1 MNNQNSSCPEKYM
14 LFHTDWLTR
23 RQASK
28 YLQCGICTL
37 DTRLPIRK
45 YYLGK
50 SVRYLRSDLDE
61 FLLSNCKEPF
71 LKKKKDGK

>member
-1 MNNQNSSCPEKYM
+1 MNNHNSSCPEKQM

-37 DTRLPIRK
+37 DTRLPIKK
-45 YYLGK
+45 YYLGR
-50 SVRYLRSDLDE
+50 SVRYLKADLDNY
-61 FLLSNCKEPF
+61 LVSNCKEPK
-71 LKKKKDGK
+71 LGNKK